1 MQTVGR
7 RADRKGSMTRIPG
20 STVLIT
26 GGASGLGRRMAQ
38 GAALRGAR
46 LVLWDINQEN
56 LDRVLAELPTVAVG
70 PHAGFL
76 CDVSRREAVYELAE
90 RVRAEVGDIDILI
103 NCAGV
108 VSGKPFLDLP
118 DRKIEATFQINS
130 LALFWT
136 AKAFLPR
143 MIERDHGHVVTIASA
158 SGYIGVAKLADYAAS
173 KWAAIGFDESLRMEL
188 KKKGARVRTT
198 VVCPY
203 YINTGM
209 FAGVKTRF
217 PRLLPILDERKVA
230 ERALRAI
237 DRNKARLVMP
247 RLVALVPSMRLLPV
261 GAFDAIAT
269 FLGVN
274 ATMDEFVGRDS
285 DRAVERPQTSNSG
298 PSTRSL

>member
-1 MQTVGR
+1 MQALGR
-7 RADRKGSMTRIPG
+7 RVDRKENMTHIPG
-20 STVLIT
+20 STVLVT
-26 GGASGLGRRMAQ
+26 GGASGLGRRLAQ

-56 LDRVLAELPTVAVG
+56 LERVLAELPSVAAG
-70 PHAGFL
+70 PHGGFL
-76 CDVSRREAVYELAE
+76 CDVSRRDTVYELAD
-90 RVRAEVGDIDILI
+90 RVRAEIGDIDILI

-158 SGYIGVAKLADYAAS
+158 SGYVGVAKLADYAAS

-188 KKKGARVRTT
+188 KKRKAHVRTT

-203 YINTGM
+203 FINTGM

-217 PRLLPILDERKVA
+217 PRLLPILDEREVA
-230 ERALRAI
+230 ERTLHTIER
-237 DRNKARLVMP
+237 DRARLVMP
-247 RLVALVPSMRLLPV
+247 RRLALVPSMRLLPI
-261 GAFDAIAT
+261 GAFDAIAS

-285 DRAVERPQTSNSG
+285 DRAAERPQTSNSG

>member
-1 MQTVGR
+1 MSQ
-7 RADRKGSMTRIPG
+7 IEG
-20 STVLIT
+20 STMLIT
-26 GGASGLGRRMAQ
+26 GGASGLGRRLAR
-38 GAALRGAR
+38 GAASRGAR
-46 LVLWDINQEN
+46 VVIWDINQEN
-56 LDRVLAELPTVAVG
+56 LDRVLAELPPVG
-70 PHAGFL
+70 AGGHVGFA
-76 CDVSRREAVYELAE
+76 CDVSQREAVYEAAA
-90 RVRAEVGDIDILI
+90 RVRSEAGDVDILI

-108 VSGKPFLDLP
+108 VSGKPFLELP

-130 LALFWT
+130 LSLFWT
-136 AKAFLPR
+136 SKAFLPG
-143 MIERDHGHVVTIASA
+143 MLERDRGHVVTIASA

-188 KKKGARVRTT
+188 KKKGSRVRTT

-203 YINTGM
+203 YIDTGM

-230 ERALRAI
+230 ERVLRAI
-237 DRNKARLVMP
+237 QRNKARLVLP
-247 RLVALVPSMRLLPV
+247 RLVGLLPSMRLLPV

-285 DRAVERPQTSNSG
+285 DRAALADQTSNSG
-298 PSTRSL
+298 SSMRSL